1 MSENLTYALYD
12 FFEEDE
18 ITLYYLGDFSDRA
31 LLALTDIIH
40 TSDEKSKK
48 FGSLKS
54 KTIYL
59 IIEAFQN
66 IIRYSLNTEVNNF
79 FMMRKILSN
88 IFISTANIVTDKKI
102 IYLKDRIDDLNKMDS
117 NALRNKYKEI
127 IVNKQFSDAGGAGL
141 GLVEISRKTKQ
152 KIDYYFEKIKNED
165 NIFYILLKYIKNNN
179 ISQTNVLDVKE
190 LYNFFFVNNII
201 VFFKHEFGEAINEAV
216 IRACEINYTTSSLR
230 QKKMAYHLSVEI
242 LQNLSLHALE
252 IDGKKEG
259 VFYIAKNNG
268 EFNINA
274 GNYIH
279 NYDIKDFNK
288 FLKILKQS
296 SKTDLDTMYRKQLV
310 ADEFNGNGG
319 LGFIDIAREAIDFN
333 YKFFEINDNYSF
345 FTFSFK
351 I

>member
-1 MSENLTYALYD
+1 MSEKLTYALYE
-12 FFEEDE
+12 FFEEDD
-18 ITLYYLGDFSDRA
+18 IALYYLGDFSDKS

-40 TSDEKSKK
+40 NSDEKSGN

-66 IIRYSLNTEVNNF
+66 IIRYSLNTSVNNF
-79 FMMRKILSN
+79 FMLRKIEHN
-88 IFISTANIVTDKKI
+88 IFISTANIISDERV

-117 NALRNKYKEI
+117 NALKNKYKEI
-127 IVNKQFSDAGGAGL
+127 LVNKKFSEAGGAGL

-152 KIDYYFEKIKNED
+152 KIDYYFEKYHNED
-165 NIFYILLKYIKNNN
+165 DIFYILLKYIKNHDVK
-179 ISQTNVLDVKE
+179 QTNVFDVKDF
-190 LYNFFFVNNII
+190 YNFFLANQVI

-216 IRACEINYTTSSLR
+216 IRVCEINYTTSSLR
-230 QKKMAYHLSVEI
+230 QKKLVYHLSVEI

-259 VFYIAKNNG
+259 VFYVTKVNG
-268 EFNINA
+268 EFNINV
-274 GNYIH
+274 GNYI
-279 NYDIKDFNK
+279 NNFDINDFNK

-296 SKTDLDTMYRKQLV
+296 SKTDLDIMYRKQLV
-310 ADEFNGNGG
+310 AEEFNGNGG
-319 LGFIDIAREAIDFN
+319 LGFIDIAREATEFN